1 MIYRRWLAVSE
12 RRAALPR
19 REREGVD
26 AADLRRKK
34 VAKLVALM
42 NREGLDA
49 LLLNRIENV
58 RYSTDF
64 RPVVSMWFQNS
75 YSSFVTASGDVVV
88 LTVAG
93 DYTRAKHYMPWV
105 GDMRIMHT
113 SGRAE
118 EVSKVFRDYIKSGKV
133 GYDQLGLEGFHALR
147 KAAKGVQL
155 VDAGEEIAEERAVK
169 LDGEVAIMRE
179 AAKATE
185 ASILAALTCARPG
198 LREYEIAAEAEYAA
212 RKLGAEGMS
221 WSLATFAGPN
231 TGLMTRHDS
240 DRVVRDGEFLIMG
253 YATIYKGY
261 NTDITTTTIIGNPSA
276 AQKRLYTA
284 TYDAYSAALKA
295 TRPGASTRHLRDAA
309 EKVVD
314 EYGYSQYSFSRIQPI
329 LHGVGMN
336 VYEPPWAPEPGMD
349 EPNAKLKPGHV
360 IAIEPCITL
369 DDNLEVGGCRIG
381 ETILVTETGYELLT
395 DGLAETHEILYEN

>member
-1 MIYRRWLAVSE
+1 MPKSASR
-12 RRAALPR
+12 
-19 REREGVD
+19 GVD
-26 AADLRRKK
+26 VADLRKKK
-34 VAKLVALM
+34 VAKLVSLM
-42 NREGLDA
+42 KREGLDA

-75 YSSFVTASGDVVV
+75 YSSFLTAGGDVVV

-105 GDMRIMHT
+105 GDMRVMHS

-118 EVSKVFRDYIKSGKV
+118 EVSKVFRDYVKSGKV

-155 VDAGEEIAEERAVK
+155 VDVGEEVAQERAVK
-169 LDGEVAIMRE
+169 LDGEIEIMRE
-179 AAKATE
+179 ASRVTE
-185 ASILAALTCARPG
+185 ASIRAALRSARPG
-198 LREYEIAAEAEYAA
+198 MREYEIAAEGEYAA

-240 DRVVRDGEFLIMG
+240 DRVVKKGEFLILG
-253 YATIYKGY
+253 YATIYKAY
-261 NTDITTTTIIGNPSA
+261 NTDITTTTIVGSPSA

-295 TRPGASTRHLRDAA
+295 TRPGATTLELRDAA
-309 EKVVD
+309 EEVID
-314 EYGYSQYSFSRIQPI
+314 EYGYSQYSFSRLQPI
-329 LHGVGMN
+329 LHGVGVN
-336 VYEPPWAPEPGMD
+336 VYEPPWAPEPGRD
-349 EPNAKLKPGHV
+349 GPSAELKPGHV

-381 ETILVTETGYELLT
+381 ETVLVTESGYELLT
-395 DGLAETHEILYEN
+395 DGKPETHDILYEN

>member
-1 MIYRRWLAVSE
+1 M
-12 RRAALPR
+12 
-19 REREGVD
+19 
-26 AADLRRKK
+26 ADLRRKK
-34 VAKLVALM
+34 VAKLASLM
-42 NREGLDA
+42 KREGLDA

-75 YSSFVTASGDVVV
+75 YSSFVTSGGEIVV

-105 GDMRIMHT
+105 DDMRVMHT

-118 EVSKVFRDYIKSGKV
+118 EISKVFRDYVKSGRV

-155 VDAGEEIAEERAVK
+155 VDVGGEIAEERAVK
-169 LDGEVAIMRE
+169 LEGEIEIMRE
-179 AAKATE
+179 ASKVTE
-185 ASILAALTCARPG
+185 ASVRAALKSARPG
-198 LREYEIAAEAEYAA
+198 MREYEIAAEGEYAA

-240 DRVVRDGEFLIMG
+240 ERAVKKGEFLILG
-253 YATIYKGY
+253 YATIYKAY
-261 NTDITTTTIIGNPSA
+261 NTDITTTTIVGDPTA
-276 AQKRLYTA
+276 AQKRVYTA

-295 TRPGASTRHLRDAA
+295 TRPGATTLELRDAA

-329 LHGVGMN
+329 LHGVGVN
-336 VYEPPWAPEPGMD
+336 VYEPPWAPEPGRD
-349 EPNAKLKPGHV
+349 GPSAELKPGHV
-360 IAIEPCITL
+360 VAIEPCITL

-395 DGLAETHEILYEN
+395 DGKPETHDVLYEN

>member
-1 MIYRRWLAVSE
+1 MAR
-12 RRAALPR
+12 
-19 REREGVD
+19 REGVD
-26 AADLRRKK
+26 VADLRKKK
-34 VAKLVALM
+34 VAKLVSLM
-42 NREGLDA
+42 RREGLDA
-49 LLLNRIENV
+49 LLLNKIENV

-75 YSSFVTASGDVVV
+75 YSSFITAKGEVVV

-93 DYTRAKHYMPWV
+93 DYTRSKHYMPWV
-105 GDMRIMHT
+105 GDMRVMHST
-113 SGRAE
+113 GRAE
-118 EVSKVFRDYIKSGKV
+118 EISEVFRDYVKSGKV

-155 VDAGEEIAEERAVK
+155 VDVGEEVAEERAVK
-169 LDGEVAIMRE
+169 LDGEITIMRE
-179 AAKATE
+179 ASKVTE
-185 ASILAALTCARPG
+185 ASIRAALKAGKPG
-198 LREYEIAAEAEYAA
+198 MREYEIAAEGEYAA
-212 RKLGAEGMS
+212 RKMGAEGMS

-240 DRVVRDGEFLIMG
+240 DRVVRAGEFLIMG
-253 YATIYKGY
+253 YATIYKAY
-261 NTDITTTTIIGNPSA
+261 NTDITTTTIVGSPSA

-284 TYDAYSAALKA
+284 TYDAYAAALKA
-295 TRPGASTRHLRDAA
+295 TRPGASTRRIRDVA

-336 VYEPPWAPEPGMD
+336 VYEPPWAPEAGLE
-349 EPNAKLKPGHV
+349 EPEAKLKPGHV

-369 DDNLEVGGCRIG
+369 YDNLKVGGCRIG
-381 ETILVTETGYELLT
+381 ETILVTETGHEVLT
-395 DGLAETHEILYEN
+395 DGKPEAHDALYES

>member
-1 MIYRRWLAVSE
+1 M
-12 RRAALPR
+12 PR
-19 REREGVD
+19 REFRIDG
-26 AADLRRKK
+26 ADLRKK
-34 VAKLVALM
+34 KLAKLVSFM
-42 NREGLDA
+42 RRRGLDG

-64 RPVVSMWFQNS
+64 RPVVSMWFSNS
-75 YSSFVTASGDVVV
+75 YSSFVTASGDVIV

-93 DYTRAKHYMPWV
+93 DYTRSKHYMPWV
-105 GDMRIMHT
+105 GDMRVMHT
-113 SGRAE
+113 AGRAE
-118 EVSKVFRDYIKSGKV
+118 EISKVFRDYIKKGNV

-147 KAAKGVQL
+147 KVAKGVKL
-155 VDAGEEIAEERAVK
+155 VDVGGEVAEERAVK
-169 LDGEVAIMRE
+169 LDGEIAIMRE

-185 ASILAALTCARPG
+185 ASIQAALECARPG
-198 LREYEIAAEAEYAA
+198 MREYEIAAEGEYAA
-212 RKLGAEGMS
+212 RKMGAEGMS

-240 DRVVRDGEFLIMG
+240 DRVVKSGEFLILG
-253 YATIYKGY
+253 YATIWKAY
-261 NTDITTTTIIGNPSA
+261 NTDITTTSIIGTPSA
-276 AQKRLYTA
+276 PQKRLYTA

-295 TRPGASTRHLRDAA
+295 TRPGATTRHLRDVA

-314 EYGYSQYSFSRIQPI
+314 EYGYSRYSFSRIQPI
-329 LHGVGMN
+329 LHGVGVN

-349 EPNAKLKPGHV
+349 EPSAKLKPGHV

-381 ETILVTETGYELLT
+381 ETILVTETGCEPLT
-395 DGLAETHEILYEN
+395 NGLPEAHEILYEN

>member
-1 MIYRRWLAVSE
+1 M
-12 RRAALPR
+12 
-19 REREGVD
+19 
-26 AADLRRKK
+26 ADLRKKK
-34 VAKLVALM
+34 VAKLVSLM
-42 NREGLDA
+42 KREGLDA

-75 YSSFVTASGDVVV
+75 YSSLVTARGDIVV

-93 DYTRAKHYMPWV
+93 DYTRSKHYMPWV
-105 GDMRIMHT
+105 GDMRVMHS

-118 EVSKVFRDYIKSGKV
+118 EIAKVFRDYVKSGKV

-155 VDAGEEIAEERAVK
+155 VDVGEEIAQERAVK
-169 LDGEVAIMRE
+169 LEGEVAIMRE
-179 AAKATE
+179 AARVTE
-185 ASILAALTCARPG
+185 ASIRAALKSARPG
-198 LREYEIAAEAEYAA
+198 MREYEIAAEGEYAA

-240 DRVVRDGEFLIMG
+240 DRIVRKGEFLIMG
-253 YATIYKGY
+253 YATIYKAY
-261 NTDITTTTIIGNPSA
+261 NTDITTTTIVGSPSA
-276 AQKRLYTA
+276 AQKRVYTA
-284 TYDAYSAALKA
+284 TYDAYSAALRA
-295 TRPGASTRHLRDAA
+295 TRPGATTLELRDAA
-309 EKVVD
+309 EEVVD

-329 LHGVGMN
+329 LHGVGVN
-336 VYEPPWAPEPGMD
+336 VYEPPWAPEPGRD
-349 EPNAKLKPGHV
+349 EPSAELKPGHV

-381 ETILVTETGYELLT
+381 ETILVTENGYEVLT
-395 DGLAETHEILYEN
+395 DGKPETHDILYEK

>member
-1 MIYRRWLAVSE
+1 M
-12 RRAALPR
+12 
-19 REREGVD
+19 
-26 AADLRRKK
+26 ADLRKKK

-42 NREGLDA
+42 KREGLDA

-75 YSSFVTASGDVVV
+75 YSSFLTAGGDVVV

-105 GDMRIMHT
+105 GDMRVMHT

-118 EVSKVFRDYIKSGKV
+118 EISKVFRDYVKSGKV

-147 KAAKGVQL
+147 KAAKGVHL
-155 VDAGEEIAEERAVK
+155 VDVGEEVAEERAVK
-169 LDGEVAIMRE
+169 LEGEVAIMRE
-179 AAKATE
+179 AAKVTE
-185 ASILAALTCARPG
+185 ASVRAALRSARPG
-198 LREYEIAAEAEYAA
+198 MREYEIAAEGEYAA
-212 RKLGAEGMS
+212 RRLGAEGMS

-240 DRVVRDGEFLIMG
+240 DRVVRKGEFLIMG
-253 YATIYKGY
+253 YATIYKAY
-261 NTDITTTTIIGNPSA
+261 NTDITTTTIIGSPSA
-276 AQKRLYTA
+276 AQKRVYTA
-284 TYDAYSAALKA
+284 TYDAYTAALKA
-295 TRPGASTRHLRDAA
+295 TRPGATTIELRDAA
-309 EKVVD
+309 EEVVD

-329 LHGVGMN
+329 LHGVGVN
-336 VYEPPWAPEPGMD
+336 VYEPPWAPEPGRD
-349 EPNAKLKPGHV
+349 EPSAELKPGHV

-381 ETILVTETGYELLT
+381 ETVLVTESGYELLT
-395 DGLAETHEILYEN
+395 DGKSETHDVLYEN

>member
-1 MIYRRWLAVSE
+1 
-12 RRAALPR
+12 LPKR
-19 REREGVD
+19 DGVD
-26 AADLRRKK
+26 VADLRKQK
-34 VAKLVALM
+34 VAKLVSFM
-42 NREGLDA
+42 KRKGLDG
-49 LLLNRIENV
+49 LLLNKIENV

-75 YSSFVTASGDVVV
+75 YSSFLTAKGDVVV

-105 GDMRIMHT
+105 GDMRVMH
-113 SGRAE
+113 SLGRAE
-118 EVSKVFRDYIKSGKV
+118 EVSKVFRDYVKSGRV

-155 VDAGEEIAEERAVK
+155 VDVGGEVAEERAVK
-169 LDGEVAIMRE
+169 LQGEVAIMRE
-179 AAKATE
+179 AAKVTE
-185 ASILAALTCARPG
+185 ASIRAALKSARPG
-198 LREYEIAAEAEYAA
+198 MREYEIAAEGEYAA
-212 RKLGAEGMS
+212 RKMGAEGMS

-240 DRVVRDGEFLIMG
+240 ERVVKTGEFLIMG
-253 YATIYKGY
+253 YATIYMAY
-261 NTDITTTTIIGNPSA
+261 NTDITTTTVLGSPNA

-295 TRPGASTRHLRDAA
+295 TRPGATTRHLRDVA

-349 EPNAKLKPGHV
+349 EPTAKLKPGHV
-360 IAIEPCITL
+360 VAVEPCITL
-369 DDNLEVGGCRIG
+369 DDNLKVGGCRIG
-381 ETILVTETGYELLT
+381 ETVLVTETGHELLT
-395 DGLAETHEILYEN
+395 DGKPETHDSLYEN

>member
-1 MIYRRWLAVSE
+1 M
-12 RRAALPR
+12 
-19 REREGVD
+19 
-26 AADLRRKK
+26 ADLRKKK
-34 VAKLVALM
+34 VAKLTSLM
-42 NREGLDA
+42 KREGLDA

-75 YSSFVTASGDVVV
+75 YSSFVTADGDIVV

-105 GDMRIMHT
+105 GDMRVMHT

-118 EVSKVFRDYIKSGKV
+118 EISKVFRDYVKSGRV

-155 VDAGEEIAEERAVK
+155 VDVGDEVAEERAVK
-169 LDGEVAIMRE
+169 LDGEVEIMR
-179 AAKATE
+179 KASKVTE
-185 ASILAALTCARPG
+185 ASIEAALKFARPG
-198 LREYEIAAEAEYAA
+198 MREYEIAAEGEYAA

-240 DRVVRDGEFLIMG
+240 DRVVRKGEFLILG
-253 YATIYKGY
+253 YATIYKAY
-261 NTDITTTTIIGNPSA
+261 NTDITTTTIVGSPTA

-284 TYDAYSAALKA
+284 TYDAFSAALKA
-295 TRPGASTRHLRDAA
+295 TRPGATTLELRDGA
-309 EKVVD
+309 ENVVD
-314 EYGYSQYSFSRIQPI
+314 EYGYSQYSFSRLQPI
-329 LHGVGMN
+329 LHGVGVN
-336 VYEPPWAPEPGMD
+336 VYEPPWAPEPGRD
-349 EPNAKLKPGHV
+349 GPSAELRPGHV

-381 ETILVTETGYELLT
+381 ETVLVTETGYELLT
-395 DGLAETHEILYEN
+395 DGKPETHDMLYEN

>member
-1 MIYRRWLAVSE
+1 MN
-12 RRAALPR
+12 
-19 REREGVD
+19 VD
-26 AADLRRKK
+26 SADLRKKK
-34 VAKLVALM
+34 VAKLVSLM
-42 NREGLDA
+42 KREGLDA

-75 YSSFVTASGDVVV
+75 YSSFITAGGDIVV

-105 GDMRIMHT
+105 GDMRVMHT

-118 EVSKVFRDYIKSGKV
+118 EVSKVFRDYRVKRV

-147 KAAKGVQL
+147 EAAKGVKL
-155 VDAGEEIAEERAVK
+155 VEAGGEVAEERAVK
-169 LDGEVAIMRE
+169 LEGEIEIMRE

-185 ASILAALTCARPG
+185 ASIAAALECARPG
-198 LREYEIAAEAEYAA
+198 MREYEIAAEGEYAA
-212 RKLGAEGMS
+212 RRMGAEGMS

-240 DRVVRDGEFLIMG
+240 DRVVKSGEFLILG
-253 YATIYKGY
+253 YATIWKAY
-261 NTDITTTTIIGNPSA
+261 NTDITTTTIVGSPSA

-284 TYDAYSAALKA
+284 TYDAYAAAVKA
-295 TRPGASTRHLRDAA
+295 ARPGASTRRIRDAA

-314 EYGYSQYSFSRIQPI
+314 EYGYSKYSFSRIQPI
-329 LHGVGMN
+329 LHGVGTN
-336 VYEPPWAPEPGMD
+336 VYEPPWSPEPGRD
-349 EPNAKLKPGHV
+349 EPDAKLKPGHV

-381 ETILVTETGYELLT
+381 ETTVVTETGHEVIT
-395 DGLAETHEILYEN
+395 NGLSEAHEVLYEN

>member
-1 MIYRRWLAVSE
+1 
-12 RRAALPR
+12 LPKR
-19 REREGVD
+19 GVEPGE
-26 AADLRRKK
+26 LRKQK
-34 VAKLVALM
+34 IAKLVAFM
-42 NREGLDA
+42 KEEGLDA
-49 LLLNRIENV
+49 ILLNKIENV

-75 YSSFVTASGDVVV
+75 YSSFVTAKGEVVV

-93 DYTRAKHYMPWV
+93 DYTRAKHYMPWI
-105 GDMRIMHT
+105 GDMRVMH
-113 SGRAE
+113 SLGRAE
-118 EVSKVFRDYIKSGKV
+118 EVAKVFRDYLRGGKV

-155 VDAGEEIAEERAVK
+155 VEVGGELAEERAVK
-169 LDGEVAIMRE
+169 LEGEISIMRE
-179 AAKATE
+179 ASRVTE
-185 ASILAALTCARPG
+185 ASIRAALKAARPG
-198 LREYEIAAEAEYAA
+198 MREYEIAAEGEYAA
-212 RKLGAEGMS
+212 RRMGAEGMS

-240 DRVVRDGEFLIMG
+240 GRAVRSGEFLILG
-253 YATIYKGY
+253 YATIFKAY
-261 NTDITTTTIIGNPSA
+261 NTDITTTTIVGRPTA

-295 TRPGASTRHLRDAA
+295 ARPGATTRHLRDAA

-314 EYGYSQYSFSRIQPI
+314 EYGYSQYSFGRLQPI

-336 VYEPPWAPEPGMD
+336 VYEPPWAPEPGLD
-349 EPNAKLKPGHV
+349 EPDAELKPGHV

-369 DDNLEVGGCRIG
+369 DDNLKVGGCRIG
-381 ETILVTETGYELLT
+381 ETILVTETGHEALT
-395 DGLAETHEILYEN
+395 DGKPETHDSLYEN

>member
-1 MIYRRWLAVSE
+1 MPKRGA
-12 RRAALPR
+12 
-19 REREGVD
+19 VD
-26 AADLRRKK
+26 AADLRKKK

-42 NREGLDA
+42 KRKGLDA

-75 YSSFVTASGDVVV
+75 YSSFITSGGDVVV

-105 GDMRIMHT
+105 NDMRVMHT
-113 SGRAE
+113 LGRAD
-118 EVSKVFRDYIKSGKV
+118 EVAKVFRDYTKSGKV

-147 KAAKGVQL
+147 SAAKGVKL
-155 VDAGEEIAEERAVK
+155 VDVGEEVAEERAVK
-169 LDGEVAIMRE
+169 LDGEIEIMRE

-185 ASILAALTCARPG
+185 ASIGAALKCARPG
-198 LREYEIAAEAEYAA
+198 MREYEIAAEGEYAA
-212 RKLGAEGMS
+212 RKMGAEGMS

-240 DRVVRDGEFLIMG
+240 DRVVRKGEFLIMG

-261 NTDITTTTIIGNPSA
+261 NTDITTTTIIGSPSA
-276 AQKRLYTA
+276 AQRRLYTA

-295 TRPGASTRHLRDAA
+295 TRPGASTRRLRDVA
-309 EKVVD
+309 
-314 EYGYSQYSFSRIQPI
+314 
-329 LHGVGMN
+329 
-336 VYEPPWAPEPGMD
+336 
-349 EPNAKLKPGHV
+349 
-360 IAIEPCITL
+360 
-369 DDNLEVGGCRIG
+369 
-381 ETILVTETGYELLT
+381 
-395 DGLAETHEILYEN
+395 

>member
-1 MIYRRWLAVSE
+1 MPKSASR
-12 RRAALPR
+12 
-19 REREGVD
+19 GVD
-26 AADLRRKK
+26 VADLRKKK
-34 VAKLVALM
+34 VAKLVSLM
-42 NREGLDA
+42 KREGLDA

-75 YSSFVTASGDVVV
+75 YSSFLTADGDIVV

-105 GDMRIMHT
+105 GDMRVMHS

-118 EVSKVFRDYIKSGKV
+118 EVSKVFRDYVKSGKV

-155 VDAGEEIAEERAVK
+155 VDVGEEVAQERAVK
-169 LDGEVAIMRE
+169 LDGEIEIMRE
-179 AAKATE
+179 ASRVTE
-185 ASILAALTCARPG
+185 ASIRAALRSARPG
-198 LREYEIAAEAEYAA
+198 MREYEIAAEGEYAA

-240 DRVVRDGEFLIMG
+240 DRVVKQGEFLILG
-253 YATIYKGY
+253 YATIYKAY
-261 NTDITTTTIIGNPSA
+261 NTDITTTTIVGSPSA

-295 TRPGASTRHLRDAA
+295 TRPGATTLELRDVA
-309 EKVVD
+309 EEVID
-314 EYGYSQYSFSRIQPI
+314 EYGYSQYSFSRLQPI
-329 LHGVGMN
+329 LHGVGVN
-336 VYEPPWAPEPGMD
+336 VYEPPWAPEPGRD
-349 EPNAKLKPGHV
+349 GPSAELKPGHV

-381 ETILVTETGYELLT
+381 ETVLVTESGYELLT
-395 DGLAETHEILYEN
+395 DGKPDTHDILYEN

>member
-1 MIYRRWLAVSE
+1 M
-12 RRAALPR
+12 
-19 REREGVD
+19 
-26 AADLRRKK
+26 ADLRRKK
-34 VAKLVALM
+34 VAKLVSLM
-42 NREGLDA
+42 KREGLDA

-75 YSSFVTASGDVVV
+75 YSSFLTAGGDVVV

-105 GDMRIMHT
+105 GDMRVMHT

-118 EVSKVFRDYIKSGKV
+118 EVSKVFRDYVKTGNV

-147 KAAKGVQL
+147 KAAKGVRL
-155 VDAGEEIAEERAVK
+155 VDVGREIAEERAVK
-169 LDGEVAIMRE
+169 LEDEVAIMRE
-179 AAKATE
+179 AAKVTE
-185 ASILAALTCARPG
+185 ASVRAALNSARPG
-198 LREYEIAAEAEYAA
+198 MREYEIAAEGEYAA

-240 DRVVRDGEFLIMG
+240 DRVVKKGEFLILG
-253 YATIYKGY
+253 YATIYKAY
-261 NTDITTTTIIGNPSA
+261 NTDITATTIVGSPTA

-295 TRPGASTRHLRDAA
+295 TRPGATTLELRDAA
-309 EKVVD
+309 EEVVD

-329 LHGVGMN
+329 LHGVGVN

-349 EPNAKLKPGHV
+349 SPSAELKPGHV

-369 DDNLEVGGCRIG
+369 DDNLAVGGCRIG
-381 ETILVTETGYELLT
+381 ETVLVTESGYELLT
-395 DGLAETHEILYEN
+395 DGKPETHDALYET

>member
-1 MIYRRWLAVSE
+1 
-12 RRAALPR
+12 LPR
-19 REREGVD
+19 RGGPAVD
-26 AADLRRKK
+26 AAELRRGK
-34 VAKLVALM
+34 VAKLVSLM
-42 NREGLDA
+42 KREGLDA

-75 YSSFVTASGDVVV
+75 YSSFVTSSGDVVV

-105 GDMRIMHT
+105 EDMRVMHT

-133 GYDQLGLEGFHALR
+133 GYDQLGMEGFHALR
-147 KAAKGVQL
+147 KVAKGVQL
-155 VDAGEEIAEERAVK
+155 VDAGAEVAEERAVK

-179 AAKATE
+179 AAKVTE
-185 ASILAALTCARPG
+185 ASIRAALGSARPG
-198 LREYEIAAEAEYAA
+198 MREYEIAAEGEYAA

-231 TGLMTRHDS
+231 TGLMTRYDS
-240 DRVVRDGEFLIMG
+240 DRVVREGEFLILG
-253 YATIYKGY
+253 YATIYKAY
-261 NTDITTTTIIGNPSA
+261 NTDITTTTIIGSPTA
-276 AQKRLYTA
+276 AQRRLYTA
-284 TYDAYSAALKA
+284 TYDAYSAALKG
-295 TRPGASTRHLRDAA
+295 TRPGASTRELRDAA
-309 EKVVD
+309 EEVVD

-336 VYEPPWAPEPGMD
+336 VYEPPWAPEPGRD
-349 EPNAKLKPGHV
+349 EPDAELKPGHV

-381 ETILVTETGYELLT
+381 ETILVTETGYEVLT
-395 DGLAETHEILYEN
+395 DGKPETHDSIYEN